1 MKTGI
6 RTLTILTAVLAGTLV
21 AEAQRGNGEC
31 PACGQRLNAQRPSQ
45 ETGPR
50 RMQGPTGQRQP
61 AFQGQGQ
68 RQPAYQGQRRQGPP
82 QAFQGQGRRQ
92 PAYQGQRRPQ
102 APQGQRRQG
111 PPQAFQGQRGQ
122 GQSGPAYQ
130 GQRGGQERAG
140 NVERPRLNAEQ
151 RQKILEK
158 HDTDGDGSL
167 SEKERAKA
175 RKAWKK
181 NQKANQAAE
190 GPND

>member
-6 RTLTILTAVLAGTLV
+6 RTLTILAAVLAGTLV

-92 PAYQGQRRPQ
+92 PAYQGQR
-102 APQGQRRQG
+102 
-111 PPQAFQGQRGQ
+111 
-122 GQSGPAYQ
+122 
-130 GQRGGQERAG
+130 GGQERAG

-167 SEKERAKA
+167 SEMQRAIA
-175 RKAWKK
+175 RKAWK
-181 NQKANQAAE
+181 
-190 GPND
+190 